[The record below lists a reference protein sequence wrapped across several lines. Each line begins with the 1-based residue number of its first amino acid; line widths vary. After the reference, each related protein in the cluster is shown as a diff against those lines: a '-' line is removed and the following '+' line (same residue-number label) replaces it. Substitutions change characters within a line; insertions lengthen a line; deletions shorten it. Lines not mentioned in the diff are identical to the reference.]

1 MTLSSRLKK
10 PASLRLAAALLPLG
24 AMAQT
29 PTAPEPA
36 ATLPTVTVQDQAID
50 PNPNAEVGAPYK
62 ARTSAD
68 TRHTRPLAETPQTI
82 QVITG
87 DAIRDAGATDL
98 KQILQAQP
106 GITLGTGENG
116 NAFGDRYIIRGQ
128 EARSDV
134 FVDGLRDPGMATRE
148 SFAIEQVEVTK
159 GPNSSFAG
167 RGSAGGAINAVTKQ
181 PTLDY
186 DFTRVSAGVGTDSHH
201 RVTLDMNKGFT
212 DKFALRA
219 NALTAGE
226 DVPGRSPSQR
236 RRDGLAL
243 SGLWALSQDLSVTLD
258 YYGLRAKDKLPD
270 LGGYLVGTAPHRRPA
285 TGVPVYAQSS
295 DFLNSDVDTLTARIA
310 YRFAPDL
317 RLTSLTRYGE
327 SDNRYAT
334 TGASSRSV
342 YDAAGNLAYTAGAL
356 DNGHTGW
363 QDVKYFAH
371 QSNLRWDKQIGGLQH
386 AFIFGFE
393 YTDHKVLSGNYG
405 VTNAGAYNCRT
416 SATAANNNAWC
427 ITDASGNPVAGLADL
442 AGRSIDR
449 RSWTRDWRVKTLALS
464 VMDTVDLTDQWTVF
478 GGLRADHYD
487 LSLDTRN
494 NQTGAITGNY
504 GFSDTLLN
512 GHLGVSYKI
521 NPLGMVY
528 ASYGTAQD
536 INGGEPDTGTSSG
549 YGGLVI
555 HNGSAAGARPETSQN
570 LELGTKWNVLDDKL
584 LATAALF
591 QTTKDDVM
599 EGADYDSLGTFN
611 TGKNRVRGLELGLT
625 GNVTRNFQMQAGVA
639 IMKSKVLRSATA
651 ANVGNPLSN
660 FADRSATLQGKYQ
673 LTPSLSLG
681 AVARYESSR
690 CGGQP
695 DTGASY
701 SNGMCSQPVPAFSK
715 YDLFA
720 SYRINKH
727 ADLRLNVLNVTDK
740 DYYTAVYRSGAFL
753 YKGDGRA
760 VRLTLNLDL

>member
-1 MTLSSRLKK
+1 
-10 PASLRLAAALLPLG
+10 
-24 AMAQT
+24 
-29 PTAPEPA
+29 
-36 ATLPTVTVQDQAID
+36 
-50 PNPNAEVGAPYK
+50 
-62 ARTSAD
+62 
-68 TRHTRPLAETPQTI
+68 
-82 QVITG
+82 
-87 DAIRDAGATDL
+87 
-98 KQILQAQP
+98 
-106 GITLGTGENG
+106 
-116 NAFGDRYIIRGQ
+116 
-128 EARSDV
+128 
-134 FVDGLRDPGMATRE
+134 
-148 SFAIEQVEVTK
+148 
-159 GPNSSFAG
+159 
-167 RGSAGGAINAVTKQ
+167 
-181 PTLDY
+181 
-186 DFTRVSAGVGTDSHH
+186 
-201 RVTLDMNKGFT
+201 
-212 DKFALRA
+212 
-219 NALTAGE
+219 
-226 DVPGRSPSQR
+226 
-236 RRDGLAL
+236 
-243 SGLWALSQDLSVTLD
+243 
-258 YYGLRAKDKLPD
+258 
-270 LGGYLVGTAPHRRPA
+270 
-285 TGVPVYAQSS
+285 
-295 DFLNSDVDTLTARIA
+295 VDTLTARIA

-371 QSNLRWDKQIGGLQH
+371 QSNLRWDRQIGGLQH

-405 VTNAGAYNCRT
+405 VTNSGAYNCRT
-416 SATAANNNAWC
+416 SATATAANAWC
-427 ITDASGNPVAGLADL
+427 ITDASGNPVAGLTDL

-570 LELGTKWNVLDDKL
+570 LELGTKWNLLDDKL

-625 GNVTRNFQMQAGVA
+625 GNVTKNFQMQAGVA

-701 SNGMCSQPVPAFSK
+701 SNGMCAQPVPAFSK

-753 YKGDGRA
+753 YKGDGRS